1 MLDFLNTIGLPGLLA
16 LIGCWMIV
24 GAIIG
29 KLLALSHLLEK
40 DVVLDRIY
48 ERVMLGAFGVVLL
61 GPGLHLVY
69 QGSAARVVSPTPPD
83 YVATPASANHTSLQ
97 PQASEIPL
105 RTAQWREFAGSPAR
119 LVRSNLVRAS
129 AMFGAPQKSCRTVE
143 SFGLYAHSLRRLKY
157 QAFHGQVYAYVGDVS
172 SPSNG
177 ATNVYLFSTSTS
189 APGDGKIDDPTFQR
203 LWTSASPLQLQKPI
217 RSLGESFTFPYDGA
231 QFKLTVTQIYK
242 VLVGSDEIVVEIC
255 EM

>member
-1 MLDFLNTIGLPGLLA
+1 MLDFLNTIGLPGVMA

-29 KLLALSHLLEK
+29 KLLALSHLLQQ
-40 DVVLDRIY
+40 DVVLQRVY
-48 ERVMLGAFGVVLL
+48 QRVMLGVFGAVLL

-83 YVATPASANHTSLQ
+83 YVAPPASASHTTAQ

-105 RTAQWREFAGSPAR
+105 RAPEWKAIPHSHAR
-119 LVRSNLVRAS
+119 LLRAS
-129 AMFGAPQKSCRTVE
+129 AVFAAPQKSCRTVE
-143 SFGLYAHSLRRLKY
+143 SFGLYAHNLRRLKY
-157 QAFHGQVYAYVGDVS
+157 QPFHGQVYAYVGDIS

-177 ATNVYLFSTSTS
+177 TTNVYLFSTSTS

-203 LWTSASPLQLQKPI
+203 LWGSASPLQAQKAI
-217 RSLGESFTFPYDGA
+217 RSLGDSFTFPYDGA

-255 EM
+255 EL